1 MRVRSPASRDAG
13 EFGASEVRQAAAA
26 LAALAL
32 LSAPAPAAVN
42 PARVQ
47 VSAKEFFF
55 SLSRHTVVAGPAV
68 VELVNFGEDPHDLRM
83 QRIGGGRIWKTKLVY
98 PGAYYDLEAT
108 LVPGRYRLWCSIA
121 NHRQLGMQAV
131 LTVVRRR

>member
-1 MRVRSPASRDAG
+1 VRLA
-13 EFGASEVRQAAAA
+13 FAAI
-26 LAALAL
+26 
-32 LSAPAPAAVN
+32 LSAIGVSAGAASATVN

-47 VSAKEFFF
+47 VSAKEFFYA
-55 SLSRHTVVAGPAV
+55 LSRHTVVAGPAI

-83 QRIGGGRIWKTKLVY
+83 ERMGGGRLWKTPLVF
-98 PGAYYDLEAT
+98 PGAYYDLNAT

-131 LTVVRRR
+131 LTVVAKTK

>member
-1 MRVRSPASRDAG
+1 MRL
-13 EFGASEVRQAAAA
+13 AAA
-26 LAALAL
+26 LAAAVAVVLAPTSDAL
-32 LSAPAPAAVN
+32 APA

-55 SLSRHTVVAGPAV
+55 ALSRRTVVSGPAI

-83 QRIGGGRIWKTKLVY
+83 ERLGGGRLWKTPLVY
-98 PGAYYDLEAT
+98 PGAYYDLAAT
-108 LVPGRYRLWCSIA
+108 LVPGRYRLWCSIG

-131 LTVVRRR
+131 LTVVARR